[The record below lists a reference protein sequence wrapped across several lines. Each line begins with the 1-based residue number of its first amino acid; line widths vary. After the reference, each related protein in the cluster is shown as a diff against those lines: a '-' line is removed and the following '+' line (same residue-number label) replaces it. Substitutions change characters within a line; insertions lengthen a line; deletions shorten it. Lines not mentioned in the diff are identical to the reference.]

1 MENYIKKMDELIAA
15 KKSRGGKFN
24 KKDTEEYSAAWLA
37 LIRDEGAY
45 TAIAERYF
53 YDGFIFTGAKPFV
66 TWVLESEEPFS
77 SLNAMIRGTLF
88 GKDTSAT
95 FRCLVSV
102 LANLLLSNLN
112 DVNLIC
118 PVIKA
123 IPSQSKNKE
132 KKTIGDAH
140 KILLKYYVDEMNFSV
155 HFPVLQELTVNPAFT
170 REFVALMDELVE
182 RLKTTEL
189 SKKQMLVIA
198 GTMEWLHPEK
208 KQTVEAISTT
218 VLNEKP
224 VGEKK
229 EVQIDATI
237 NGQSDHEDQKQ
248 EQTTD
253 PYIKLTSLLT
263 QACSLT
269 TQLEAQASATEKDAI
284 TREADLRHE
293 IDLLKRQQDEAM
305 QRAESLNSQLDER
318 NSRIATLNCQIHDME
333 KTIES
338 LRAEVSAKETEIS
351 SRTQMMEA
359 LSRDRARQSDEVA
372 NRLASKL
379 KVEYRDFMD
388 AQELPMDADLGE
400 NMREQLKNIFSILEK
415 AGITLK

>member
-1 MENYIKKMDELIAA
+1 MENYIKRMDELIAA
-15 KKSRGGKFN
+15 KKSRGSKFS

-37 LIRDEGAY
+37 LIKAEGAY
-45 TAIAERYF
+45 TDTAEKYF

-66 TWVLESEEPFS
+66 KWVLESEEPFS
-77 SLNAMIRGTLF
+77 SLNAMIRGNLF

-102 LANLLLSNLN
+102 LANLLLANLN

-132 KKTIGDAH
+132 KKTIGNAH
-140 KILLKYYVDEMNFSV
+140 KILLQYYVDEMNFSV
-155 HFPVLQELTVNPAFT
+155 HFPALKELTVNPAFIH
-170 REFVALMDELVE
+170 EFVALMDELVE

-198 GTMEWLHPEK
+198 GTMDWLHPEK
-208 KQTVEAISTT
+208 KQTMETISTT
-218 VLNEKP
+218 VLSEKP
-224 VGEKK
+224 VDEKK
-229 EVQIDATI
+229 EVLTDVTT
-237 NGQSDHEDQKQ
+237 NSQSDHEDQKQ
-248 EQTTD
+248 EQTKD
-253 PYIKLTSLLT
+253 SYIKLTNLLT
-263 QACSLT
+263 QVCSLV
-269 TQLEAQASATEKDAI
+269 TQLETQASTAEKNAF

-293 IDLLKRQQDEAM
+293 IDLLKSQQDEAM
-305 QRAESLNSQLDER
+305 QRAESLKAQLDER
-318 NSRIATLNCQIHDME
+318 NSHIATLNCQIRDLE
-333 KTIES
+333 KTIEG
-338 LRAEVSAKETEIS
+338 LRSEVSAKETEIS
-351 SRTQMMEA
+351 NRTQMMEA
-359 LSRDRARQSDEVA
+359 LSRDRARQSDEVV

-415 AGITLK
+415 AGIALK